1 MTNMARTTNAM
12 LTFLLVMAGTEGIGA
27 QSMALSRAA
36 IQEAIDF
43 GLGGDPQ
50 PYFCVAFQEIRT
62 EAQTA
67 VFPCLI
73 ALPVNGAEG
82 KCQSSLE
89 MSPVFTR

>member
-50 PYFCVAFQEIRT
+50 PYLLRHVRDKNGGT
-62 EAQTA
+62 NGS
-67 VFPCLI
+67 FPLLI
-73 ALPVNGAEG
+73 ANPAKRRWG
-82 KCQSSLE
+82 
-89 MSPVFTR
+89 